1 MLADLIPHLSSTT
14 WWSPTWLDNT
24 LNRIPARFEKAL
36 ERWRSLYA
44 AALTQATEQG
54 RIARSPTRSKDDRR
68 QARRL
73 RDEAERQ
80 LDILRASSDAQRQ
93 SDFYT
98 YRYFASEDFLPGYS
112 FPRLPLSAFI
122 PGRGRRGRDE
132 GEYLQRPRFLAISE
146 FGPQTYLYHEGAR
159 YRINRVMLDP
169 EMDGSGK
176 PTGGGLITQS
186 VKRCSGCGYMHLID
200 EPPGP
205 DVCSGCAVALGAA
218 WTNLLQMRNV
228 STVRRDRITSDE
240 EEHYRVGYEMISGVE
255 FASRSGRSDVI
266 RRRLLGR
273 VGSTDAISEPLFDI
287 SYASTATLW
296 RLNLGWRRRKEK
308 TQRGFV
314 IDVERGYWGKRDD
327 SDDPDDPMSPRTR
340 RVVPFVTDTRNV
352 LLLESKVQIDDGHQA
367 SLAAALKAAIEVV
380 FQLESNELAAEPLPS
395 ADDRRILLFY
405 EPAEGAPAR
414 YAD

>member
-1 MLADLIPHLSSTT
+1 MAIPVRRR
-14 WWSPTWLDNT
+14 PY
-24 LNRIPARFEKAL
+24 PG
-36 ERWRSLYA
+36 
-44 AALTQATEQG
+44 ATEQG

-68 QARRL
+68 Q

-93 SDFYT
+93 ADFYT
-98 YRYFASEDFLPGYS
+98 YRYFASEGFLPGYS

-176 PTGGGLITQS
+176 PTGGGLITQN

-200 EPPGP
+200 EP
-205 DVCSGCAVALGAA
+205 LGAA

-240 EEHYRVGYEMISGVE
+240 EERYRVGYEVISGVE

-273 VGSTDAISEPLFDI
+273 VGSTGAISEPLFDI

-327 SDDPDDPMSPRTR
+327 SDDPDDPM
-340 RVVPFVTDTRNV
+340 
-352 LLLESKVQIDDGHQA
+352 
-367 SLAAALKAAIEVV
+367 
-380 FQLESNELAAEPLPS
+380 
-395 ADDRRILLFY
+395 
-405 EPAEGAPAR
+405 
-414 YAD
+414 